1 MDLRFYAA
9 LFLRRLHWFVLAVLL
24 CSAIGITLARV
35 LPTVYS
41 AEARL
46 VVESEQ
52 IPDELAA
59 STVRTQATEQLQI
72 IQQRI
77 LTRDILVEMANRLGI
92 YADRA
97 REGKPPFSAEEI
109 VADLRQRIAIRT
121 TASSAAQQRRGQVQA
136 TIVTVS
142 FEAPTSALAATV
154 TNEVVTLILQ
164 EDVSMRTGVARQTL
178 EFFEQEVSRLDKEL
192 AQKAAIILEFKE
204 RNLSALPDS
213 LDFRR
218 SQQAAGQE
226 RLLQVERS
234 EAELQDRRARLVRL
248 HEAASTA
255 NETVP
260 VQNRTPEQ
268 AQLQTLRDEMSQLL
282 AVLSPENP
290 KVKILA
296 AQVAA
301 LEKVVAEQVTGSA
314 VGENG
319 QPLSAFDVQLADLDG
334 QLEFL
339 AQQKAQIQAEIDALS
354 ASIAATPGNAISL
367 ETLERDYDSTRA
379 QYQRAVE
386 NKAKAETGDT
396 IEALSKGQRIS
407 VIEQAI
413 APREPTSPNR
423 PLIAAGGVG
432 GGLFLGLA
440 LVALIEL
447 LRPGI
452 RRPVDLTNG
461 LGITPFATLPYLRTK
476 GEILRRTLTIW
487 GGVALA
493 LATVAAALWLVHT
506 RYMPLDLLL
515 EQIRRRLS

>member
-1 MDLRFYAA
+1 MELRFYAT
-9 LFLRRLHWFVLAVLL
+9 LFLRRLHWFILVVVL
-24 CSAIGITLARV
+24 CSAIGVTLARL

-92 YADRA
+92 YAARA
-97 REGKPPFSAEEI
+97 TEGKRPLSAEEI
-109 VADLRQRIAIRT
+109 VEDLRERISIRT
-121 TASSAAQQRRGQVQA
+121 VGSSPAQRRGDVQA

-142 FEAPTSALAATV
+142 FEAPTSALAASV
-154 TNEVVTLILQ
+154 TNEVVTLILR

-178 EFFEQEVSRLDKEL
+178 EFFVQEVERLDKEL
-192 AQKAAIILEFKE
+192 AQKAAVILEFKE
-204 RNLSALPDS
+204 RNLTALPDS

-218 SQQAAGQE
+218 TQQAAGQE

-234 EAELQDRRARLVRL
+234 EAELRDRRARLIRL
-248 HEAASTA
+248 HEAAANA
-255 NETVP
+255 NESVP
-260 VQNRTPEQ
+260 VSQRTPEQ
-268 AQLQTLRDEMSQLL
+268 IQLQTLRDEMSRSL

-290 KVKILA
+290 RIKLLA
-296 AQVAA
+296 AQVAS
-301 LEKVVAEQVTGSA
+301 LEKVVESQMTGA
-314 VGENG
+314 ALGEDG
-319 QPLSAFDVQLADLDG
+319 QRLSAFDVQLADLDG
-334 QLEFL
+334 QLGFL
-339 AQQKAQIQAEIDALS
+339 AQQREQIQSEMDALS
-354 ASIAATPGNAISL
+354 ASIAATPSNSVSL
-367 ETLERDYDSTRA
+367 ETLERDYAATRR
-379 QYQRAVE
+379 QYDEAIQ
-386 NKAKAETGDT
+386 NKAKAETGDM
-396 IEALSKGQRIS
+396 IEALSKGQRIT

-423 PLIAAGGVG
+423 PLIAAAGVG

-440 LVALIEL
+440 LVAALEFFKA
-447 LRPGI
+447 GI
-452 RRPVDLTNG
+452 RRPVDLSNG

-476 GEILRRTLTIW
+476 GEVLRKSLTVW
-487 GGVALA
+487 GGIILVL
-493 LATVAAALWLVHT
+493 LVIAAGLWLIHV

-515 EQIRRRLS
+515 EQVLQRLS